1 LAIHAIPFQAHEG
14 HPSGRAN
21 HQQGPARGSAV
32 GDEIPKAIV
41 GLGREGE
48 TTRKIRKSSES
59 PSVFCCVAV
68 VLPELPVKSEFE
80 WEKYIKDYK
89 SMGLFFGEIGP
100 STPSTQIPSL
110 KKLHRADEM

>member
-1 LAIHAIPFQAHEG
+1 
-14 HPSGRAN
+14 
-21 HQQGPARGSAV
+21 
-32 GDEIPKAIV
+32 
-41 GLGREGE
+41 
-48 TTRKIRKSSES
+48 
-59 PSVFCCVAV
+59 V

-110 KKLHRADEM
+110 KKLHRADGM